1 MERGKKI
8 IKPPIG
14 ENNNMK
20 SGHVKPARRRK
31 RRKSIFVQKKR
42 RSSAVDLNAAG
53 SAEESEEDEPDAVED
68 ETGSEETSSELR
80 DDQTDTSSAEVP
92 SARPRRAV
100 TLRSSTESDRPPPME
115 RARRSRR
122 PQPISCSEVEKS
134 PQVKEEVKHE
144 EEEKLILDSNPLE
157 WTVTDVVR
165 FIKLTDCAPLAKI
178 FQEQDIDGQ
187 ALLLLTL
194 PTVQECMELKLGPAI
209 KLCHQIE
216 RVKVAFYAQYAN

>member
-1 MERGKKI
+1 MQAT
-8 IKPPIG
+8 
-14 ENNNMK
+14 
-20 SGHVKPARRRK
+20 SC
-31 RRKSIFVQKKR
+31 
-42 RSSAVDLNAAG
+42 AVGDKGPAAG
-53 SAEESEEDEPDAVED
+53 QDTAEEIK
-68 ETGSEETSSELR
+68 
-80 DDQTDTSSAEVP
+80 Q
-92 SARPRRAV
+92 
-100 TLRSSTESDRPPPME
+100 
-115 RARRSRR
+115 
-122 PQPISCSEVEKS
+122 
-134 PQVKEEVKHE
+134 E
-144 EEEKLILDSNPLE
+144 EEGRLVLESNPLE